1 VDFPA
6 LDRKEPNRMRCR
18 RPLIPTSVIAVAA
31 VSLLAAGCGSGSSTT
46 AATPQNGL
54 VAYSHCMRS
63 HGLPNFPDP
72 TSSEGIP
79 KDKIPVGS
87 TQFLVAS
94 SACKHLMP
102 ASGLGPQETAQQTR
116 TRVADAL
123 AFARC
128 MRSRGFASF
137 PDPTNQGQLTPEMV
151 TAAGIDLHQ
160 PELLRAGLACV
171 PVTHGLLSRAAIER
185 AVNGG

>member
-1 VDFPA
+1 
-6 LDRKEPNRMRCR
+6 MRCR
-18 RPLIPTSVIAVAA
+18 RPFIPISVIVVVA
-31 VSLLAAGCGSGSSTT
+31 VSLLGGGCGGGSSTT
-46 AATPQNGL
+46 AATAQNGLVAL

-63 HGLPNFPDP
+63 HGLPDFPDP
-72 TSSEGIP
+72 TGSAGIP

-87 TQFLVAS
+87 PQFLVAS

-102 ASGLGPQETAQQTR
+102 AAGLGPQVTAQQTPS
-116 TRVADAL
+116 RVANAL

-128 MRSRGFASF
+128 MRTRGFASF

-171 PVTHGLLSRAAIER
+171 TVTHGLLTRAAVER